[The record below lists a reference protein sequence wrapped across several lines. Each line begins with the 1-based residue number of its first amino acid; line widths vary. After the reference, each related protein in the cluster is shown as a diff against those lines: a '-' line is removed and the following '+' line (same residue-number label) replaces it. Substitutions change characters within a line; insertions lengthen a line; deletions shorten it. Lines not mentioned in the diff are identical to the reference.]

1 MSLPESGAQ
10 RFVQLVAP
18 LEKKVYFTCLR
29 MMGNREDAEDC
40 AQEALLKAYGAFST
54 FRGEA
59 RFSTWLYTLV
69 MRTCLDALR
78 RRKDDV
84 SLDALREEGYEPAGE
99 AAEAYLKLEQEE
111 RRAALIAALNTLP
124 ADFRAVM
131 VLLDLQGL
139 TCREAARVLDIPEGT
154 VKSRASRARRAL
166 YRELSNNRELFAD
179 ELRHND
185 ERRSRNDL

>member
-1 MSLPESGAQ
+1 MSLLESGAQ
-10 RFVQLVAP
+10 RFMQLVSP

>member
-10 RFVQLVAP
+10 RFMRLVSL

-84 SLDALREEGYEPAGE
+84 SLDALREEGYEPVGE
-99 AAEAYLKLEQEE
+99 TAEAYLKLEQEE

-139 TCREAARVLDIPEGT
+139 TCREAARVLDVPEGT

>member
-10 RFVQLVAP
+10 RFMQLVAP

-59 RFSTWLYTLV
+59 RFSTWLYTLM

-124 ADFRAVM
+124 ADFRA
-131 VLLDLQGL
+131 DLFFL
-139 TCREAARVLDIPEGT
+139 TTPNAPN
-154 VKSRASRARRAL
+154 AL
-166 YRELSNNRELFAD
+166 EP
-179 ELRHND
+179 
-185 ERRSRNDL
+185 

>member
-10 RFVQLVAP
+10 RFMQLVAP

-69 MRTCLDALR
+69 MRICLDALR

-139 TCREAARVLDIPEGT
+139 TCREVARVLDVPEGT

>member
-10 RFVQLVAP
+10 RFMRLVSL

-139 TCREAARVLDIPEGT
+139 TCREVARVLDVPEGT

>member
-10 RFVQLVAP
+10 RFMQLVSP

-139 TCREAARVLDIPEGT
+139 TCREVARVLDVPEGT

>member
-1 MSLPESGAQ
+1 LSLPESGAQ
-10 RFVQLVAP
+10 RFMQLVAP

-59 RFSTWLYTLV
+59 RFSNWLYTLM

-166 YRELSNNRELFAD
+166 YRELSRQKELFT
-179 ELRHND
+179 EKTRHND
-185 ERRSRNDL
+185 ERRSHNDL

>member
-1 MSLPESGAQ
+1 LSLLESGAQ
-10 RFVQLVAP
+10 RFMQLVSP

-139 TCREAARVLDIPEGT
+139 TCREVARVLDVPEGT

>member
-10 RFVQLVAP
+10 RFMRLVSL

-84 SLDALREEGYEPAGE
+84 SLDALREEGYEPVGE
-99 AAEAYLKLEQEE
+99 TAEAYLKLEQEE

-139 TCREAARVLDIPEGT
+139 TCREAARVLDVPEGT

-179 ELRHND
+179 EERHND

>member
-1 MSLPESGAQ
+1 MSLLESVAQ
-10 RFVQLVAP
+10 RFMQLVSP

-59 RFSTWLYTLV
+59 RFSTWLYTLM

-84 SLDALREEGYEPAGE
+84 SLDALREEGYEPVGE

-139 TCREAARVLDIPEGT
+139 TCREVARVLDVPEGT

>member
-10 RFVQLVAP
+10 RFMRLVSL

-59 RFSTWLYTLV
+59 RFPTWLYTLV

-84 SLDALREEGYEPAGE
+84 SLDALREEGYEPVGE
-99 AAEAYLKLEQEE
+99 TAEAYLKLEQEE

-139 TCREAARVLDIPEGT
+139 TCREAARVLDVPEGT

>member
-1 MSLPESGAQ
+1 MSLLESVAQ
-10 RFVQLVAP
+10 RFMQLVSP

-139 TCREAARVLDIPEGT
+139 TCREVARVLDVPEGT

>member
-10 RFVQLVAP
+10 RFMQLVSP

-84 SLDALREEGYEPAGE
+84 SLDALREEGYEPVGE
-99 AAEAYLKLEQEE
+99 TAEAYLKLEQEE

-139 TCREAARVLDIPEGT
+139 TCREVARVLDVPEGT

>member
-1 MSLPESGAQ
+1 MSLLESGAQ
-10 RFVQLVAP
+10 RFMQLVSP

-139 TCREAARVLDIPEGT
+139 TCREVARVLDVPEGT

>member
-10 RFVQLVAP
+10 RFMRLVSL
-18 LEKKVYFTCLR
+18 LEKKFYFTCLR

-84 SLDALREEGYEPAGE
+84 SLDALREEGYEPVGE
-99 AAEAYLKLEQEE
+99 TAEAYLKLEQEE

-139 TCREAARVLDIPEGT
+139 TCREAARVLDVPEGT